1 MEAAEISGG
10 MRKDKR
16 MMRAVVIFGAAGLLL
31 IMLSPVFSGGKHSGS
46 SAKTPE
52 LTSVSGEEYCAG
64 LQQRL
69 EAFLGN
75 IEGAGSVRV
84 FLKAGSEQ
92 RYVYATEGRQSR
104 SDTKC
109 EEEEKY
115 VLIGG
120 NSGKSALIETVET
133 PVIEGAVILCSGGGD
148 PAVQERIYR
157 AASAALGIST
167 ARIYVAV
174 SNGKGVSQ

>member
-1 MEAAEISGG
+1 MEAAERFMG
-10 MRKDKR
+10 MKKDKR
-16 MMRAVVIFGAAGLLL
+16 MLTAVVLLGTAGLIL
-31 IMLSPVFSGGKHSGS
+31 IMLSSVFSGGKRADTGTKS
-46 SAKTPE
+46 PE
-52 LTSVSGEEYCAG
+52 LISVSGEEYCEG
-64 LQQRL
+64 MQRRL

-75 IEGAGSVRV
+75 VEGAGEVRV
-84 FLKAGSEQ
+84 FLKVGSEQ
-92 RYVYATEGRQSR
+92 RYVYATEGKQSR
-104 SDTKC
+104 SDNRC

-120 NSGKSALIETVET
+120 NNGKSALIETVQT
-133 PVIEGAVILCSGGGD
+133 PVIEGAVILCSGGRD

>member
-1 MEAAEISGG
+1 MGGTETAGG
-10 MRKDKR
+10 MKKEKR

-31 IMLSPVFSGGKHSGS
+31 IMLSPVLSGGS
-46 SAKTPE
+46 SRSSSVKTPE

-64 LQQRL
+64 MQQKL
-69 EAFLGN
+69 EAFLRN
-75 IEGAGSVRV
+75 VEGAGEVKV
-84 FLKAGSEQ
+84 FLKVGSEQ
-92 RYVYATEGRQSR
+92 RYVYATESRQSR
-104 SDTKC
+104 SDNRS

-120 NSGKSALIETVET
+120 NSGKSALIETIET
-133 PVIEGAVILCSGGGD
+133 PVIEGAVILCSGGRD